1 MSIKICIKITLAPTC
16 FGVITIIRERQV
28 PNSAEDIHQQG
39 PDNICSHT
47 TRLTTMIYFNQIF

>member
-47 TRLTTMIYFNQIF
+47 TRL